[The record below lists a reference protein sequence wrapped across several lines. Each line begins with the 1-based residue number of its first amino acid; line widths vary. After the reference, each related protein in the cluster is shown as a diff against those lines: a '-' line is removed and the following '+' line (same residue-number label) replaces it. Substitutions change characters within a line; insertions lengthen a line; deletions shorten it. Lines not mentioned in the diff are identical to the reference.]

1 MVREK
6 TKAGVAKTKPYTWGE
21 DTFWVVSGDLSH
33 SGKTL
38 VTVGENEYKVNKP
51 GLNIVVYDK
60 TLGQVVD
67 VVNFDTTQE
76 GVPAKHVKQPL
87 IEDDGGE

>member
-1 MVREK
+1 MRRRRQASLKRSLILGEK
-6 TKAGVAKTKPYTWGE
+6 IL
-21 DTFWVVSGDLSH
+21 SGDLSH